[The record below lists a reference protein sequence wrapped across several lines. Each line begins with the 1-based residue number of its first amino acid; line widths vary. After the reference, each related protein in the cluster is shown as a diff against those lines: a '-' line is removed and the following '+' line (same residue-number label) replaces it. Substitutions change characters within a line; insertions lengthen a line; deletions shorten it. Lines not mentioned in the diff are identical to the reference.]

1 MMDGHKMDLFA
12 LYLSFIGWF
21 ILVALTFGLLS
32 FYVIPYLQMS
42 LAVFY
47 QNISKDFFAE
57 VDEKIKQEEL
67 DF

>member
-1 MMDGHKMDLFA
+1 MDGHKMDLFA

-21 ILVALTFGLLS
+21 ILVVISFGLLS

-47 QNISKDFFAE
+47 QNISRDFFAE
-57 VDEKIKQEEL
+57 VDGKINQEEL